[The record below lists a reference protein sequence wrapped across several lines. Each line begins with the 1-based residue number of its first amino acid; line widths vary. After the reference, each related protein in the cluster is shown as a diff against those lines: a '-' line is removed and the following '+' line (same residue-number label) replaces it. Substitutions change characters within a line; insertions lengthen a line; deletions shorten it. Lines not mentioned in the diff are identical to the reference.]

1 MEIEIE
7 EPAIEERNEAKS
19 GEAKVNNFQFNG
31 FCVQNRHND
40 MNCNTIQP
48 HSSTS

>member
-19 GEAKVNNFQFNG
+19 GEAKVKQFP
-31 FCVQNRHND
+31 VQRFL
-40 MNCNTIQP
+40 CTK
-48 HSSTS
+48 